1 METYNISNAVIDYS
15 NDAEFRSCLRLV
27 FNMNANIDES
37 SYLDEITRDEQNY
50 DMNAVSKAMDNVF
63 DETKDIELF
72 QTLYDFAAAKMLSTD
87 RSIGLAVMFSYD
99 NLKDFHHCLWDFFTN
114 KSEFNEMRDSY
125 KTVYNKIK

>member
-1 METYNISNAVIDYS
+1 METYNISNAVINYS

-27 FNMNANIDES
+27 FNMTENIDGS

-50 DMNAVSKAMDNVF
+50 DMDAVSKAMDNVF